1 MSGGAPRAGDIV
13 HDPSDPYQR
22 QAQTFPH
29 LTPDQVER
37 ASRFGTIEDLPAQT
51 ALFERGDRS
60 VDFFIVLAG
69 TIEIYEH
76 RNEEREPHVF
86 CTHDPWQFTGDV
98 DLFND
103 RRVLIGARMGQDG
116 RVVRMN
122 RTQFRKLLVAEPD
135 IGELVTRAFILRRV
149 GVLNHEQA
157 AVRLI
162 GTRHSPDTQ
171 RLERFMDRNGYPFRF
186 LDADHPDS
194 RGQVHGE
201 LASFGLGR
209 ADLPVVICPNDQV
222 GRNPSNAELADCLGM
237 FEEIDLDKVHDV
249 VVVGAG
255 PAGLASAVY
264 SASEGLDTLVLEAE
278 APGGQAGTS
287 SKIENYLGFPTG
299 ISGGALAGRAWVQ
312 AQKFGAK
319 IALPR
324 RVVALECD
332 ERPYRLVLDDGTR
345 VRTET
350 VVIASGARYRS
361 LDVSNCGDYE
371 GKGIHYAATELE
383 SALCTDEEVAVVGG
397 GNSAG
402 QAAVFLS
409 RHAKHVHVL
418 VRGTRLADSM
428 SDYLV
433 SRIEASARITLRTR
447 TAITALAGSSRLEQ
461 VTWHCDDVLD
471 DETRDIG
478 NVFLMIGAVPNTDW
492 LRGCLDL
499 DDKGFVCTGI
509 PSADLAR
516 PPYLLETSRPGIF
529 AVGDVRADSV
539 KRVASA
545 VGEGSIA
552 VQYIHRVLAERR
564 LGRSGQGP
572 R

>member
-29 LTPDQVER
+29 LTPDQLER
-37 ASRFGTIEDLPAQT
+37 ASRFGTVEELAAGT
-51 ALFERGDRS
+51 VLFERGDRG

-69 TIEIYEH
+69 AIEIYEH
-76 RNEEREPHVF
+76 RNEDRERHVF
-86 CTHDPWQFTGDV
+86 CVHDPAQFTGDV
-98 DLFND
+98 DLFTD
-103 RRVLIGARMGQDG
+103 RRVLVGGRMREDG
-116 RVVRMN
+116 RVVRVD
-122 RTQFRKLLVAEPD
+122 RAQFRKLMAAEPD
-135 IGELVTRAFILRRV
+135 IGELVMRAFILRRV
-149 GVLNHEQA
+149 GILIHDQA

-162 GTRHSPDTQ
+162 GTRHSPDTH
-171 RLERFMDRNGYPFRF
+171 RLQRFMDRNGYPFRF
-186 LDADHPDS
+186 LDADHPDT
-194 RGQVHGE
+194 RGQARGE
-201 LASFGLGR
+201 LASFGLDR

-222 GRNPSNAELADCLGM
+222 GRNPSNAALAECLGL
-237 FEEIDLDKVHDV
+237 FEEIDVDRVHDV

-255 PAGLASAVY
+255 PAGLAAAVY
-264 SASEGLDTLVLEAE
+264 AASEGLDTLVLEAE

-319 IALPR
+319 LALPR

-332 ERPYRLVLDDGTR
+332 QRPYRLLLDDGTR

-361 LDVSNCGDYE
+361 LDLANCRDYE

-418 VRGTRLADSM
+418 VRGARLADSM

-433 SRIEASARITLRTR
+433 GRIEASARITLRTR
-447 TAITALAGSSRLEQ
+447 TAITALAGNGRLER
-461 VTWHCDDVLD
+461 VTWRCDDVPG
-471 DETRDIG
+471 DETRPVG

-492 LRGCLDL
+492 LQGCLAL
-499 DDKGFVCTGI
+499 DDKGFVQTGV
-509 PSADLAR
+509 PSEAPTR
-516 PPYLLETSRPGIF
+516 PPYLLETSQPGIF

-552 VQYIHRVLAERR
+552 VQYVHRVLAERR
-564 LGRSGQGP
+564 ARSGHEP

>member
-1 MSGGAPRAGDIV
+1 MSDAPRASDIA
-13 HDPSDPYQR
+13 HDPTDPYQR

-29 LTPDQVER
+29 LTFDQIER
-37 ASRFGTIEDLPAQT
+37 ASLFGAVEELAAGTV
-51 ALFERGDRS
+51 LFERGDRLI
-60 VDFFIVLAG
+60 DFFIVLEGA
-69 TIEIYEH
+69 IEIYEH
-76 RNEEREPHVF
+76 RNEERHVF
-86 CTHDPWQFTGDV
+86 CVHDPRQFTGDV

-103 RRVLIGARMGQDG
+103 RSVVVGGRMREAG
-116 RVVRMN
+116 RLVRIP
-122 RTQFRKLLVAEPD
+122 RAKFRKLLAAEPD

-149 GVLNHEQA
+149 GILVHDQA

-162 GTRHSPDTQ
+162 GTRHSPDTH
-171 RLERFMDRNGYPFRF
+171 RLQRFMDRNGYPFRF

-194 RGQVHGE
+194 TGHVRGE

-222 GRNPSNAELADCLGM
+222 GRNPSNAELARCLGL
-237 FEEIDLDKVHDV
+237 FEEIDDKVHDV

-255 PAGLASAVY
+255 PAGLAAAVY
-264 SASEGLDTLVLEAE
+264 AASEGLATLVLEAE

-299 ISGGALAGRAWVQ
+299 ISGGALAGRAQVQ

-319 IALPR
+319 LALPR
-324 RVVALECD
+324 RAVALECD
-332 ERPYRLVLDDGTR
+332 ERPYRVVLDDGTR

-350 VVIASGARYRS
+350 VVIATGARYRS
-361 LDVSNCGDYE
+361 LDLPNCGDYE

-383 SALCTDEEVAVVGG
+383 AALCHDEEAVVVGG

-409 RHAKHVHVL
+409 RHATHVHVL
-418 VRGTRLADSM
+418 VRGARLADSM

-433 SRIEASARITLRTR
+433 GRIMASARITLRTK
-447 TAITALAGSSRLEQ
+447 TAITALAGDGRLEE
-461 VTWHCDDVLD
+461 VSWRCDDGSG
-471 DETRDIG
+471 DEPHRIG
-478 NVFLMIGAVPNTDW
+478 NVFLMIGAIPNTDW
-492 LRGCLDL
+492 LRGCLEL
-499 DDKGFVCTGI
+499 DDKGFVRTGVL
-509 PSADLAR
+509 SDDGRA
-516 PPYLLETSRPGIF
+516 PYLLETSKPGIF

-552 VQYIHRVLAERR
+552 VQYVHRVLAERR
-564 LGRSGQGP
+564 P
-572 R
+572 AP